1 MPKQRYASWLISLY
15 FQDWVGVQCT
25 LLYRKAQYLLV
36 LNYREQ
42 FGLDAMVAEIKI
54 TKPVLCLALRK
65 APPNPAAMLNK
76 PGMKLTAGKFG
87 NRPRDFTYDVSK
99 ADEIYDCLEKVGS
112 PEHQVQLDTLKGQN
126 PVCKFHASNSHATA
140 DCVAFCHA
148 IQDKRRLAEVSRKG
162 KTDVDWQATIS
173 QDRAS
178 SAGVYSLPLRRKPR
192 IRRWTYGYT
201 VDF

>member
-1 MPKQRYASWLISLY
+1 
-15 FQDWVGVQCT
+15 
-25 LLYRKAQYLLV
+25 
-36 LNYREQ
+36 
-42 FGLDAMVAEIKI
+42 MVAEIKI

-65 APPNPAAMLNK
+65 APPNQAAMLNK

-112 PEHQVQLDTLKGQN
+112 PEHQVQLGTLKGQN

-140 DCVAFCHA
+140 CVAFCHT
-148 IQDKRRLAEVSRKG
+148 IQDKIDGGLLKFPDKG
-162 KTDVDWQATIS
+162 KQRDVDWQATIS

-178 SAGVYSLPLRRKPR
+178 SAGVYSWPLRRKPR
-192 IRRWTYGYT
+192 IGRWTYGLHRRLLSCPRSIWSLQGNGCAET
-201 VDF
+201 SHTSLLQSLKRLSITRPTI

>member
-1 MPKQRYASWLISLY
+1 M
-15 FQDWVGVQCT
+15 GVQCT

-65 APPNPAAMLNK
+65 APPNQAAMLNK

-99 ADEIYDCLEKVGS
+99 ADEIYDCLDKVGS

-148 IQDKRRLAEVSRKG
+148 IQDKIDGGLLKFPEKG
-162 KTDVDWQATIS
+162 KQMLIDKQPFPKTAQAAPVYIH
-173 QDRAS
+173 DHY
-178 SAGVYSLPLRRKPR
+178 GVNPESEGEP
-192 IRRWTYGYT
+192 T
-201 VDF
+201 VTP

>member
-1 MPKQRYASWLISLY
+1 
-15 FQDWVGVQCT
+15 
-25 LLYRKAQYLLV
+25 
-36 LNYREQ
+36 
-42 FGLDAMVAEIKI
+42 MVAKIKI

-65 APPNPAAMLNK
+65 APPNQAAMLNT

-99 ADEIYDCLEKVGS
+99 ADEIYDCLEKKVGS

-162 KTDVDWQATIS
+162 KTDVD
-173 QDRAS
+173 
-178 SAGVYSLPLRRKPR
+178 
-192 IRRWTYGYT
+192 
-201 VDF
+201 

>member
-1 MPKQRYASWLISLY
+1 
-15 FQDWVGVQCT
+15 
-25 LLYRKAQYLLV
+25 
-36 LNYREQ
+36 
-42 FGLDAMVAEIKI
+42 MVAEIKI

-65 APPNPAAMLNK
+65 APPNQAAMLNK

-99 ADEIYDCLEKVGS
+99 ADEIYDCLDKVGS

-148 IQDKRRLAEVSRKG
+148 IQDKIDGGLLKFPEKG
-162 KTDVDWQATIS
+162 KQMLIDKQPFPKTAQAAPVYIH
-173 QDRAS
+173 DHY
-178 SAGVYSLPLRRKPR
+178 GVNPESEGEP
-192 IRRWTYGYT
+192 T
-201 VDF
+201 VTP